1 MRQSGAD
8 LAEEERP
15 YGQYQ
20 TATHPPPTSP
30 STRSSTTPQ
39 LPAPDDAVTRSA
51 EHLTVG
57 TEQVSQTVPDS
68 HEVTIERGPITDSNI
83 NDAMDE
89 PASSEEEHEVVLSE
103 ERPLVQMVAVPVDR
117 VRVSNET
124 AEAGRSHRAGAQA
137 ADRTRRRDCQPT
149 HTGQQAR
156 RVGGGAR
163 CCDVVQDRGH
173 RGCGDEMSPAAV
185 LATAALRPHVLPR
198 ARGGA
203 AGHRPGVLLTS
214 MKRVLSG
221 APVPSLPA
229 LSSSLPAV
237 IPLEFCCGLQR
248 RRCVVLRGVVAT
260 QRGRS
265 GLLRRRDGRPQAPPA
280 G

>member
-89 PASSEEEHEVVLSE
+89 PASSEEEHEAVLSE
-103 ERPLVQMVAVPVDR
+103 ERPLVQMVAVPVTGCGSVTR
-117 VRVSNET
+117 QPKQAEVTGQVRKQQIGLDDET
-124 AEAGRSHRAGAQA
+124 ASRLTPASKH
-137 ADRTRRRDCQPT
+137 
-149 HTGQQAR
+149 
-156 RVGGGAR
+156 GG
-163 CCDVVQDRGH
+163 
-173 RGCGDEMSPAAV
+173 SAAV
-185 LATAALRPHVLPR
+185 RAAATSCRTVAT
-198 ARGGA
+198 GGA
-203 AGHRPGVLLTS
+203 AMRCPQQLCWRL
-214 MKRVLSG
+214 
-221 APVPSLPA
+221 
-229 LSSSLPAV
+229 
-237 IPLEFCCGLQR
+237 
-248 RRCVVLRGVVAT
+248 RRCARTSCRERGAERPVTGQACCSRPLRGCLAVHLCH
-260 QRGRS
+260 RCP
-265 GLLRRRDGRPQAPPA
+265 L
-280 G
+280 